1 MGKVTDKVVF
11 KAMFN
16 SVKFAEAVK
25 EHGVISKPV
34 VAILGEHTLPI
45 DEM

>member
-1 MGKVTDKVVF
+1 MTAKVVF

-25 EHGVISKPV
+25 EHGVISKAV
-34 VAILGEHTLPI
+34 VAILGEYDLPI

>member
-1 MGKVTDKVVF
+1 
-11 KAMFN
+11 MFN

-25 EHGVISKPV
+25 EHGVISKAV